1 MLLNNGKKG
10 VRNKVKKWPT
20 NKVEV
25 ALKLYLVLDIFHKRY
40 KKNLGLKNLPAKLL
54 TADSLTICHCLQIVC
69 NKLKEQIKS
78 EFRFIK
84 NEFNWVVLWF
94 MSEKFSSDAVMLWC
108 CVAPIGHKL
117 MINEWDLSQWQT
129 DMSNSIGQNNLFYW
143 SSRST
148 SCINEINC
156 QNLLSPEHGSVVLA
170 NVLANFS
177 ESLGCCRNFFISGVI
192 LWIVNLDVV

>member
-10 VRNKVKKWPT
+10 VWNKVKKWPT

-25 ALKLYLVLDIFHKRY
+25 TFKLYLVLDIFHKRY
-40 KKNLGLKNLPAKLL
+40 KQNLGLKNLPAKLL

-108 CVAPIGHKL
+108 CDAV
-117 MINEWDLSQWQT
+117 
-129 DMSNSIGQNNLFYW
+129 
-143 SSRST
+143 
-148 SCINEINC
+148 
-156 QNLLSPEHGSVVLA
+156 LLQLA
-170 NVLANFS
+170 TN
-177 ESLGCCRNFFISGVI
+177 
-192 LWIVNLDVV
+192 WW